1 MHLPK
6 TILLMLGLLFLFAC
20 SSESYREKGSKE
32 YMNEIKEWHKSRIER
47 LKRPNGWLNLV
58 GLHWLK
64 EGKNTF
70 GSGPGN
76 DFIFEGKNIPESIG
90 VFELKDSIVTINVN
104 ENVDVLVDSAKIKTA
119 VLKNDFE
126 ENTTLMEL
134 GSLRWFIIKR
144 GDQLGVRVRD
154 LNAKL
159 LIEFEGIDT
168 FPINEDWKVEA
179 KFVEYDPPKK
189 IVIPDVLG
197 NFNESESPGAL
208 KFNVDGNEYSLDPTE
223 ASSGYF
229 LIFADLTSGEETYGA
244 GRFLYVEPPDSTGK
258 IYIDFNKA
266 YNPPCAF
273 TKYATCPLPPK
284 QNHIKLRVTAGEKNF
299 GEGH

>member
-1 MHLPK
+1 MHLRK
-6 TILLMLGLLFLFAC
+6 NILLFFSLLLIFSC
-20 SSESYREKGSKE
+20 STESFKEKGSPE
-32 YMNEIKEWHKSRIER
+32 YISDVKEWHKNRIER
-47 LKRPNGWLNLV
+47 LKRDNGWLNLV

-70 GSGPGN
+70 GSSAENG
-76 DFIFEGKNIPESIG
+76 FIFEGEDVPASIG
-90 VFELKDSIVTINVN
+90 VLELKDSIVSIKVN
-104 ENVDVLVDSAKIKTA
+104 ENVDVLIDSVIIKTA
-119 VLKNDFE
+119 ILKSDFE

-144 GDQLGVRVRD
+144 GDKLGVRVRD
-154 LNAKL
+154 LEAKL
-159 LIEFEGIDT
+159 LTEFEGIDT

-179 KFVEYDPPKK
+179 EFVEYEPPKK

-208 KFNVDGNEYSLDPTE
+208 KFNVDGTEYSLDPTE

-229 LIFADLTSGEETYGA
+229 LIFADLTSGEDTYGA
-244 GRFLYVEPPDSTGK
+244 GRFLYVEPADSTGK

-299 GEGH
+299 GEH

>member
-1 MHLPK
+1 MNLRSN
-6 TILLMLGLLFLFAC
+6 ILLFLSIVLFFSC
-20 SSESYREKGSKE
+20 SSESLEQKGSPE
-32 YMNEIKEWHKSRIER
+32 YISNVKEWHKNRIER
-47 LKRPNGWLNLV
+47 LKRDNGWLNLV
-58 GLHWLK
+58 GLHWLE
-64 EGKNTF
+64 EGENSF
-70 GSGPGN
+70 GSGSEN
-76 DFIFEGKNIPESIG
+76 DLIFNGEDIPQSIG
-90 VFELKDSIVTINVN
+90 TFELKDSVVSIRVN
-104 ENVDVLVDSAKIKTA
+104 EDVDVLIDSAIIKTTI
-119 VLKNDFE
+119 LKNDFE
-126 ENTTLMEL
+126 NNTTLMEL

-144 GDQLGVRVRD
+144 GDRLGVRVRD
-154 LNAKL
+154 LEAKL
-159 LIEFEGIDT
+159 LTEFKGIDT

-179 KFVEYDPPKK
+179 KLIEYNPPKK
-189 IVIPDVLG
+189 IEIPDVLG
-197 NFNESESPGAL
+197 NINESESPGAL
-208 KFNVDGNEYSLDPTE
+208 KFNVDGTEFSLDPTK

-299 GEGH
+299 GEH

>member
-1 MHLPK
+1 M
-6 TILLMLGLLFLFAC
+6 
-20 SSESYREKGSKE
+20 
-32 YMNEIKEWHKSRIER
+32 
-47 LKRPNGWLNLV
+47 
-58 GLHWLK
+58 K
-64 EGKNTF
+64 EGENTF
-70 GSGPGN
+70 GAGRSN
-76 DFIFEGKNIPESIG
+76 DFIFEGENIPESIG
-90 VFELKDSIVTINVN
+90 VFELKDSVVTINVA
-104 ENVDVLVDSAKIKTA
+104 ENVDVLIDSAKVKTA
-119 VLKNDFE
+119 ILKNDFE

-144 GDQLGVRVRD
+144 GDKLGVRVRD
-154 LNAKL
+154 LEAKL
-159 LIEFEGIDT
+159 LTEFEGIDT

-208 KFNVDGNEYSLDPTE
+208 KFNVDGTEYSLDPTE

-299 GEGH
+299 SEH